1 MGGRSRGMGAGDGG
15 QVRGRTLAYQYW
27 IPAVVLGLVLLTAAV
42 MFWIYRL
49 TEKQR
54 VDFESVDAIMDL
66 QVRTAR
72 FHLLFEEAITEGTVG
87 DVKRFL
93 PELDEA
99 ERLAHA
105 LAYGGESEHGTSLP
119 PLQDPHFWKLA
130 EKIHRLLAELRAIAS
145 ERRADPKAGA
155 TGSLLD
161 VRFDAI
167 YEEIHQ
173 TAQALERGVE
183 SSLAEDQ
190 ARTRRLF
197 IAVALLWAFC
207 VAMSTA
213 GFLKLESRRRR
224 AERALEGAYGE
235 MEARVLDRTAELA
248 DANESL
254 RNEVADRRRAEDA
267 LGESEAGF
275 RRLTVQFRTLLET
288 IPDHIT
294 LVSRDL
300 KILWANRG
308 ADHIS
313 RAAGRA
319 PGEEYCHTL
328 WHNQGAPCDG
338 CPAGRSFT
346 TGRAEGAHISMPD
359 GRHWDIRTV
368 PIQREDGTIENV
380 LEVATDITE
389 KVLLQAEAVRAA
401 RLASIGELAAGVAHE
416 INNPINGII
425 NYAQIQRNKSSE
437 GSREHDVAVRI
448 LKEGERISDIVR
460 GLLSLAR
467 DGKEEKGPVSAEKI
481 LSESL
486 ALTRSQLNREGILLR
501 VAVPG
506 DLPDVVAIPQQIQQV
521 FMNLIS
527 NARYAL
533 NEKYP
538 GAHEDKVLEIRGER
552 IAVDGVPFVRVTF
565 RDQGIGIP
573 ADLVQKV
580 MAPFFTTKPGAKGT
594 GLGLSISHGILYG
607 HGGRLAIESVEGEF
621 TNLILEL
628 PAREDS
634 HGENSRRR

>member
-1 MGGRSRGMGAGDGG
+1 MGAGNGG
-15 QVRGRTLAYQYW
+15 QVRGRDLASHYS

-72 FHLLFEEAITEGTVG
+72 FHLLFEEAISEGAIDNVG
-87 DVKRFL
+87 STW
-93 PELDEA
+93 PELGEA
-99 ERLAHA
+99 EGLTRA
-105 LAYGGESEHGTSLP
+105 LVEGGESEHGTPLP
-119 PLQDPHFWKLA
+119 PLQAPHFRERA
-130 EKIHRLLAELRAIAS
+130 EKIRRLLAELRAIAS
-145 ERRADPKAGA
+145 ERSADLQDGG
-155 TGSLLD
+155 TGSRLD
-161 VRFDAI
+161 IRFDAV

-173 TAQALERGVE
+173 TAQALEIGVE
-183 SSLAEDQ
+183 SDLAAAQ

-207 VAMSTA
+207 VAASTA

-224 AERALEGAYGE
+224 AVRALEGAYDE

-248 DANESL
+248 ETNESL
-254 RNEVADRRRAEDA
+254 RKEVEDRRRAEDA
-267 LGESEAGF
+267 LSVSDAGY
-275 RRLTVQFRTLLET
+275 RRLSVQFRTLLET

-294 LVSRDL
+294 LISRDM

-313 RAAGRA
+313 RAAGRDS
-319 PGEEYCHTL
+319 GGEYCHTL
-328 WHNQGAPCDG
+328 WHNSGAPCDG

-346 TGRAEGAHISMPD
+346 TGRAEGTQISMPD
-359 GRHWDIRTV
+359 GRYWEIRTV
-368 PIQREDGTIENV
+368 PIEREDGTIEHV

-389 KVLLQAEAVRAA
+389 KVVLQAEAVRAA

-425 NYAQIQRNKSSE
+425 NYAQILRNKSFE

-448 LKEGERISDIVR
+448 LKEGGRIGDIVR

-486 ALTRSQLNREGILLR
+486 ALSRSQMKREGITLR
-501 VAVPG
+501 VAMPG
-506 DLPDVVAIPQQIQQV
+506 DLPDVVAHPQQIQQV
-521 FMNLIS
+521 FMNLVS

-538 GAHEDKVLEIRGER
+538 GAHEDKVLEIVGER

-565 RDQGIGIP
+565 RDRGIGIP

-580 MAPFFTTKPGAKGT
+580 MAPFFSTKPAGKGT
-594 GLGLSISHGILYG
+594 GLGLSISHGIVND
-607 HGGRLAIESVEGEF
+607 HGGRLAIESAEGEF
-621 TNLILEL
+621 TNVIVEL
-628 PAREDS
+628 PAREDG

>member
-1 MGGRSRGMGAGDGG
+1 MAGNGGPG
-15 QVRGRTLAYQYW
+15 QDQGLACHFL

-49 TEKQR
+49 TERQN

-72 FHLLFEEAITEGTVG
+72 FHLLFEEGISEGAVDNVG
-87 DVKRFL
+87 NIM
-93 PELDEA
+93 PELDAA
-99 ERLAHA
+99 EGLADA
-105 LAYGGESEHGTSLP
+105 LANGGESEHGTPLP
-119 PLQDPHFWKLA
+119 PLKAPHFRVLA
-130 EKIHRLLAELRAIAS
+130 EKIRLLLSDLRAIAF
-145 ERRADPKAGA
+145 ERRAGPRGWR
-155 TGSLLD
+155 TGSPLAD
-161 VRFDAI
+161 RFDAV
-167 YEEIHQ
+167 YENIHQ
-173 TAQALERGVE
+173 TAQTLEIGVE
-183 SSLAEDQ
+183 SDLAGAQ

-207 VAMSTA
+207 VAASTA
-213 GFLKLESRRRR
+213 WFLKLESRRRR
-224 AERALEGAYGE
+224 AVRALEGAYGE
-235 MEARVLDRTAELA
+235 METRVLDRTAELA
-248 DANESL
+248 EINESL
-254 RNEVADRRRAEDA
+254 RNEIADRRRVEDA

-275 RRLTVQFRTLLET
+275 RRLSVQFRTLLET

-300 KILWANRG
+300 RILWANRG
-308 ADHIS
+308 ADLIS
-313 RAAGRA
+313 RAAGRN

-338 CPAGRSFT
+338 CPAAMSFT
-346 TGRAEGAHISMPD
+346 TGRAEGAHISTPD
-359 GRHWDIRTV
+359 GRHWEIRTV
-368 PIQREDGTIENV
+368 PIEREDGTIDSV

-389 KVLLQAEAVRAA
+389 KVSLQAETMQSA

-425 NYAQIQRNKSSE
+425 NYAQILRNKSVE
-437 GSREHDVAVRI
+437 GSREHDVASRI
-448 LKEGERISDIVR
+448 LKEGERIGDIVR

-467 DGKEEKGPVSAEKI
+467 ERKEEKGPVSAEKI

-486 ALTRSQLNREGILLR
+486 ALTRSQILREGVSLR

-506 DLPDVVAIPQQIQQV
+506 ELPDVVAIPQQIQQV
-521 FMNLIS
+521 LMNLIS

-552 IAVDGVPFVRVTF
+552 IAVDGAPFVRIAF
-565 RDQGIGIP
+565 RDQGVGIP
-573 ADLVQKV
+573 AHLVHKV
-580 MAPFFTTKPGAKGT
+580 MDPFFSTKPAGKGT
-594 GLGLSISHGILYG
+594 GLGLSISHGIVFD

-621 TNLILEL
+621 TNVFVDL
-628 PAREDS
+628 PAR
-634 HGENSRRR
+634 